1 MILLNVARPAGTVDP
16 VDLARDALAAGLD
29 GVALADSPR
38 LFPDC
43 LLETERVLSGTDSRL
58 AGPCVLSLGL
68 RHPAAVA
75 GAVRTLDAHHP
86 GRVLAVVGRG
96 ESSVRNEGLAPPS
109 MRAYEQSL
117 DTLRELV
124 SPSIRLLGAAS
135 GPRTITATAA
145 RLGGVLVDAGADPA
159 TVGKAVALARASR
172 PDAVVWVFARA
183 VVTATEAEADAAA
196 APVLGSCAARLV
208 NAPDWFDVPAD
219 LREAVAAAAA
229 AHDYRRHGTAD
240 ARRSDLPAGTTDA
253 RRSGGS
259 ARNTDAR
266 RDGGSAGTTD
276 ARRDGLS
283 VAADRFV
290 RDRFVVTGDVSAV
303 TARFAA
309 FGALG
314 VDGVV
319 LAGALGGVL
328 DRLADLATA
337 VRTGLTTAKD

>member
-1 MILLNVARPAGTVDP
+1 MILLNVARPAGQADP
-16 VDLARDALAAGLD
+16 VELAGAALAAGLD

-38 LFPDC
+38 LFADC
-43 LLETERVLSGTDSRL
+43 LVETERVLSSTAARL

-109 MRAYEQSL
+109 LPAYEMSL
-117 DTLRELV
+117 GTLRELV
-124 SPSIRLLGAAS
+124 PASALLLGAAS
-135 GPRTITATAA
+135 GPRTIAATAA

-159 TVGKAVALARASR
+159 IAGKAVRLARSAR
-172 PDAVVWVFARA
+172 AETTVWMFVRA
-183 VVTATEAEADAAA
+183 VVTDDEAGADAAA
-196 APVLGSCAARLV
+196 APVLGSCAARLLR
-208 NAPDWFDVPAD
+208 APDWFGVPTT
-219 LREAVAAAAA
+219 LRPGVAAVAE

-240 ARRSDLPAGTTDA
+240 ARVGREVPAE
-253 RRSGGS
+253 
-259 ARNTDAR
+259 
-266 RDGGSAGTTD
+266 
-276 ARRDGLS
+276 
-283 VAADRFV
+283 ADRFV
-290 RDRFVVTGDVSAV
+290 RDRFVVTGDPRAV
-303 TARFAA
+303 AERFAA

-328 DRLADLATA
+328 DRLDDLGRA
-337 VRTGLTTAKD
+337 VRDGLAKD

>member
-1 MILLNVARPAGTVDP
+1 MILLNVARPAGQADP
-16 VDLARDALAAGLD
+16 VELAGTALAAGLD

-43 LLETERVLSGTDSRL
+43 LVETERVLSATPARL

-109 MRAYEQSL
+109 LRAYEASL
-117 DTLRELV
+117 ATLRELV
-124 SPSIRLLGAAS
+124 PASALLLGAAS
-135 GPRTITATAA
+135 GPRTIAATAA

-159 TVGKAVALARASR
+159 IVGKAVALARSAR
-172 PDAVVWVFARA
+172 ADVTVWMFVRA
-183 VVTATEAEADAAA
+183 VVTDDEAGADAAA

-208 NAPDWFDVPAD
+208 RAPDWFDVPAA
-219 LREAVAAAAA
+219 LRPRVAAVAE

-240 ARRSDLPAGTTDA
+240 ARVGGDVPAE
-253 RRSGGS
+253 
-259 ARNTDAR
+259 
-266 RDGGSAGTTD
+266 
-276 ARRDGLS
+276 
-283 VAADRFV
+283 ADRFV
-290 RDRFVVTGDVSAV
+290 RERFVVTGDPCAV
-303 TARFAA
+303 AERFAA

-314 VDGVV
+314 VHGVV

-328 DRLADLATA
+328 DRLDDLGRA
-337 VRTGLTTAKD
+337 VRDGLTKD

>member
-1 MILLNVARPAGTVDP
+1 MIVLNVARPAGQADP
-16 VDLARDALAAGLD
+16 VELAGAALAAGLD

-43 LLETERVLSGTDSRL
+43 LVETERVLSATPARL

-96 ESSVRNEGLAPPS
+96 ESSVRNEGLAPPPL
-109 MRAYEQSL
+109 RAYEASL
-117 DTLRELV
+117 GTLSELV
-124 SPSIRLLGAAS
+124 PASALLLGAAS
-135 GPRTITATAA
+135 GPRTIAATAA

-159 TVGKAVALARASR
+159 IVGKAVALARSVRA
-172 PDAVVWVFARA
+172 DVTVWMFVRA
-183 VVTATEAEADAAA
+183 VVTDDEAGADTAA

-208 NAPDWFDVPAD
+208 RAPDWFDVPAA
-219 LREAVAAAAA
+219 LRPGVAAVAE

-240 ARRSDLPAGTTDA
+240 ARVGGGGDVPAE
-253 RRSGGS
+253 
-259 ARNTDAR
+259 
-266 RDGGSAGTTD
+266 
-276 ARRDGLS
+276 
-283 VAADRFV
+283 ADRFV
-290 RDRFVVTGDVSAV
+290 RERFVVTGDPRAV
-303 TARFAA
+303 AERFAA
-309 FGALG
+309 FRALG

-328 DRLADLATA
+328 ERA
-337 VRTGLTTAKD
+337 RRPGPGSP